1 MGKTISKLFNNLA
14 NKKPD
19 INAFLDNT
27 GLFLIGLYSLGSFL
41 FIRRFAELHIQ
52 LDFLNFPIFI
62 GEVLLLLCLILL
74 FTKWKIN
81 HREFPIKSRPIG
93 AFLRCNWP
101 YLALFAYFL
110 FVLLKAFYGYFK
122 WGPLAFRHAAM
133 FYYPLFAVFGYYF
146 YRRSFFSNKKSVFL
160 ALLLIFIPR
169 FIPFYGHFL
178 FISFLLVFVLVKAY
192 PHKIK
197 RYALLSLLLIFTP
210 YDLMFNTA
218 RSILVANVATII
230 FIIFVFFILA
240 KIRVR
245 YKFAIIALAIISFS
259 IALIKL
265 GDINAVKSLIRVKEL
280 IKTYHEYN
288 AIILE
293 KKDSFQMKELKTV
306 KLYDPDFKLPK
317 KTPTQIEIV
326 RDQIDEV
333 QAKIKEAQTQIQ
345 GTQTQIGATES
356 PVIKEALVQIEGEL
370 IQIGISQALIEEAQ
384 ALIQEAPTQITK
396 AEPIQVIKESE
407 ALIEEAQTQIKRTQA
422 LIQEAPTQITK
433 AEPIQVIKESGT
445 QIETAETRIPESEAR
460 IQKAQAQIQK
470 AQAQIQKSQV
480 RIQELQDKVLQGRP
494 LLRNIRVAYNNA
506 VFRIFIWQDMLTQ
519 LEEERPLLGFD
530 FGKPF
535 RSKNLEV
542 LNWGT
547 LDWTRDGWITAH
559 NSYLH
564 IIYRAGII
572 GILFILTIF
581 LILFLMIKKAM
592 KQKSITGVLLCGIL
606 INWLVSANFLVFLE
620 LPYNAVLFWTLF
632 GMTFAYLMSSQRGTN
647 KANVR

>member
-19 INAFLDNT
+19 INAFLDNA

-62 GEVLLLLCLILL
+62 GEVLLFLCLILL

-81 HREFPIKSRPIG
+81 HREFPIKLRPIG

-396 AEPIQVIKESE
+396 AEPIQVIKES
-407 ALIEEAQTQIKRTQA
+407 
-422 LIQEAPTQITK
+422 
-433 AEPIQVIKESGT
+433 GT